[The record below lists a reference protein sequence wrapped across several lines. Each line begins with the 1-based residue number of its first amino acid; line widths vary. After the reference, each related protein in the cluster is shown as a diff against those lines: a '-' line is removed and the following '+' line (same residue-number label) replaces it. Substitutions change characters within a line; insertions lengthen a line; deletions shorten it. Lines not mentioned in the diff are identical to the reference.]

1 MTLMADQ
8 DGLLSSHPM
17 FRFDTWQQQA
27 RAASNDRTEQILND
41 FYLRTFVTSWDLANG
56 PLNDYAHR
64 EWSGLL
70 KGYYARRWQLFFD
83 YLRLKWDAPTLP
95 APDLFAVTKAWRYE
109 PEPAAPTGDAAHPVD
124 AAARMYRKY
133 FGE

>member
-27 RAASNDRTEQILND
+27 RAACARPLRRHKNLALRARARSADR
-41 FYLRTFVTSWDLANG
+41 
-56 PLNDYAHR
+56 
-64 EWSGLL
+64 
-70 KGYYARRWQLFFD
+70 
-83 YLRLKWDAPTLP
+83 
-95 APDLFAVTKAWRYE
+95 
-109 PEPAAPTGDAAHPVD
+109 DAAHPVD
-124 AAARMYRKY
+124 TAVRMYHKY